1 MYILKFLHK
10 KAPAPEIDTESTE
23 TTENES
29 KPIDTVSTIYLDRE
43 QKYFLTLDYPDEHE
57 YKELL
62 EIVRAKL
69 RSWMLMDIDL
79 ARSVDRAVDSSLSI
93 KLATIDI
100 KFLPKTGNWTQFLSY
115 IENNPI
121 YSPLT
126 RLLDTIDQLAM
137 EVPPKFLETVK
148 GRFLYGMV
156 YMMPKKCSSHDL
168 PTKDEWVSIL
178 TQMPWIFLLP
188 IIQELY
194 DTDKVIQL
202 LNRKLELNK
211 AKEELVVQPKM
222 SL

>member
-1 MYILKFLHK
+1 MHILNFLSK
-10 KAPAPEIDTESTE
+10 KSVSDKDTDAIENKSIDT
-23 TTENES
+23 
-29 KPIDTVSTIYLDRE
+29 ISTIYLDDE
-43 QKYFLTLDYPDEHE
+43 QNYFLSLDYPDEHE

-79 ARSVDRAVDSSLSI
+79 AKSIDRGVDNSLSI
-93 KLATIDI
+93 KLATIDL
-100 KFLPKTGNWTQFLSY
+100 KFLPKTGNWIQFLSY

-121 YSPLT
+121 YSPLP
-126 RLLDTIDQLAM
+126 RLLDTINQLSM
-137 EVPPKFLETVK
+137 EVPPRFLETLK

-156 YMMPKKCSSHDL
+156 YMMPKKFNSYAL
-168 PTKDEWVSIL
+168 PTKDEWVSVL

-194 DTDKVIQL
+194 DTDKVVQM

-211 AKEELVVQPKM
+211 VKEETVVRPNV

>member
-1 MYILKFLHK
+1 MYILNFLHK

-29 KPIDTVSTIYLDRE
+29 NPVDTISTIYLDRE
-43 QKYFLTLDYPDEHE
+43 QKYFLSLDYPDEHE

-211 AKEELVVQPKM
+211 AKEELVVQPKI

>member
-1 MYILKFLHK
+1 MYILNFLHK

-29 KPIDTVSTIYLDRE
+29 NPVDTISTIYLDRE
-43 QKYFLTLDYPDEHE
+43 QKYFLSLDYPDEHE

-100 KFLPKTGNWTQFLSY
+100 KFLPKTGNWSQFLSY

-168 PTKDEWVSIL
+168 PTKDEWVSVL
-178 TQMPWIFLLP
+178 TQMPWVFLLP

-194 DTDKVIQL
+194 DTDKVIQM
-202 LNRKLELNK
+202 LNRKLDLNK
-211 AKEELVVQPKM
+211 AKEEVVVQPKM

>member
-1 MYILKFLHK
+1 MHILNFLSK
-10 KAPAPEIDTESTE
+10 KSVSDKDTDAI
-23 TTENES
+23 ENKS
-29 KPIDTVSTIYLDRE
+29 VDTISTIYLDDE
-43 QKYFLTLDYPDEHE
+43 QNYFLSLDYPDEHE

-79 ARSVDRAVDSSLSI
+79 AKSIDRGVDNSLSI
-93 KLATIDI
+93 KLATIDL
-100 KFLPKTGNWTQFLSY
+100 KFLPKTGNWIQFLSY

-121 YSPLT
+121 YSPLP
-126 RLLDTIDQLAM
+126 RLLDTIDQLSM
-137 EVPPKFLETVK
+137 EVPPRFLETLK

-156 YMMPKKCSSHDL
+156 YMMPKKFNSYAL
-168 PTKDEWVSIL
+168 PTKDEWVSVL

-194 DTDKVIQL
+194 DTDKVVQM

-211 AKEELVVQPKM
+211 VKEETVVRPNV

>member
-1 MYILKFLHK
+1 MHILNFLSK
-10 KAPAPEIDTESTE
+10 KSVSDIDTDAI
-23 TTENES
+23 ENKS
-29 KPIDTVSTIYLDRE
+29 IDTISTIYLDDE
-43 QKYFLTLDYPDEHE
+43 QNYFLSLDYPDEHE

-79 ARSVDRAVDSSLSI
+79 AKSIDRGVDNSLSI
-93 KLATIDI
+93 KLATIDL
-100 KFLPKTGNWTQFLSY
+100 KFLPKTGNWIQFLSY

-121 YSPLT
+121 YSPLP
-126 RLLDTIDQLAM
+126 RLLDTIDQLSM
-137 EVPPKFLETVK
+137 EVPPRFLETLK

-156 YMMPKKCSSHDL
+156 YMMPKKFNSYAL
-168 PTKDEWVSIL
+168 PTKDEWVSVL

-194 DTDKVIQL
+194 DTDKVVQM

-211 AKEELVVQPKM
+211 VKEETVVRPNV

>member
-1 MYILKFLHK
+1 MHILNFLSK
-10 KAPAPEIDTESTE
+10 KPVSDKDTDAIENKSIDT
-23 TTENES
+23 
-29 KPIDTVSTIYLDRE
+29 ISTIYLDDE
-43 QKYFLTLDYPDEHE
+43 QNYFLSLDYPDEHE

-79 ARSVDRAVDSSLSI
+79 AKSIDRGVDNSLSI
-93 KLATIDI
+93 KLATIDL
-100 KFLPKTGNWTQFLSY
+100 KFLPKTGNWIQFLSY

-121 YSPLT
+121 YSPLP
-126 RLLDTIDQLAM
+126 RLLDTINQLSM
-137 EVPPKFLETVK
+137 EVPPRFLETLK

-156 YMMPKKCSSHDL
+156 YMMPKKFNSYAL
-168 PTKDEWVSIL
+168 PTKDEWVSVL

-194 DTDKVIQL
+194 DTDKVVQM

-211 AKEELVVQPKM
+211 VKEETVVRPNV

>member
-1 MYILKFLHK
+1 MHILNFLSK
-10 KAPAPEIDTESTE
+10 KPVSDKDTEAIENKSIDT
-23 TTENES
+23 
-29 KPIDTVSTIYLDRE
+29 ISTIYLDDE
-43 QKYFLTLDYPDEHE
+43 QNYFLSLDYPDEHE

-79 ARSVDRAVDSSLSI
+79 AKSIDRGVDNSLSI
-93 KLATIDI
+93 KLATIDL
-100 KFLPKTGNWTQFLSY
+100 KFLPKSGNWIQFLSY

-121 YSPLT
+121 YSPLP
-126 RLLDTIDQLAM
+126 RLLDTINQLSM
-137 EVPPKFLETVK
+137 EVPPRFLETLK

-156 YMMPKKCSSHDL
+156 YMMPKKFNSYAL
-168 PTKDEWVSIL
+168 PTKDEWVSVL

-194 DTDKVIQL
+194 DTDKVVQM

-211 AKEELVVQPKM
+211 VKEETVVRPNV

>member
-1 MYILKFLHK
+1 MYILNFLHK

-23 TTENES
+23 STENES
-29 KPIDTVSTIYLDRE
+29 KPIDTISTIYLDRE
-43 QKYFLTLDYPDEHE
+43 QKYFLPLDYPDEHE

-211 AKEELVVQPKM
+211 AKEEFVVEPKM

>member
-1 MYILKFLHK
+1 MYILNFIHK
-10 KAPAPEIDTESTE
+10 KAPAPEIDTEP
-23 TTENES
+23 TENDS

-43 QKYFLTLDYPDEHE
+43 QKYFLPLDYPDEHE

>member
-1 MYILKFLHK
+1 MHILNFLSK
-10 KAPAPEIDTESTE
+10 KSVSDKDTDAIENKSIDT
-23 TTENES
+23 
-29 KPIDTVSTIYLDRE
+29 ISTIYLDDE
-43 QKYFLTLDYPDEHE
+43 QNYFLSLDYPDEHE

-79 ARSVDRAVDSSLSI
+79 AKSIDRGVDNSLSI
-93 KLATIDI
+93 KLATIDL
-100 KFLPKTGNWTQFLSY
+100 KFLPKTGNWIQFLSY

-121 YSPLT
+121 YSPLP
-126 RLLDTIDQLAM
+126 RLLDTIDQLSM
-137 EVPPKFLETVK
+137 EVPPRFLETLK

-156 YMMPKKCSSHDL
+156 YMMPKKFNSYAL
-168 PTKDEWVSIL
+168 PTKDEWVSVL

-194 DTDKVIQL
+194 DTDKVVQM

-211 AKEELVVQPKM
+211 VKEETVVRPNV

>member
-1 MYILKFLHK
+1 MHILNFLSK
-10 KAPAPEIDTESTE
+10 KSVSDKDTEAI
-23 TTENES
+23 EN
-29 KPIDTVSTIYLDRE
+29 KPIDTISTIYLDDE
-43 QKYFLTLDYPDEHE
+43 QNYFLSLDYPDEHE

-79 ARSVDRAVDSSLSI
+79 AKSIDRGVDNSLSI
-93 KLATIDI
+93 KLATIDL
-100 KFLPKTGNWTQFLSY
+100 KFLPKTGNWIQFLSY

-121 YSPLT
+121 YSPLP
-126 RLLDTIDQLAM
+126 RLLDTIDQLSM
-137 EVPPKFLETVK
+137 EVPPRFLETLK

-156 YMMPKKCSSHDL
+156 YMMPKKFNSYAL
-168 PTKDEWVSIL
+168 PTKDEWVSVL

-194 DTDKVIQL
+194 DTDKVVQM

-211 AKEELVVQPKM
+211 VKEETVVRPNV

>member
-1 MYILKFLHK
+1 MHILNFLSK
-10 KAPAPEIDTESTE
+10 KSVSDKDTDAIENKSIDT
-23 TTENES
+23 
-29 KPIDTVSTIYLDRE
+29 ISTIYLDDE
-43 QKYFLTLDYPDEHE
+43 QNYFLSLDYPDEHE

-79 ARSVDRAVDSSLSI
+79 AKSIDRGVDNSLSI
-93 KLATIDI
+93 KLATIDL
-100 KFLPKTGNWTQFLSY
+100 KFLPKTGNWIQFLSY

-121 YSPLT
+121 YSPLP
-126 RLLDTIDQLAM
+126 RLLDTIDQLSM
-137 EVPPKFLETVK
+137 EVPPRFLETLK

-156 YMMPKKCSSHDL
+156 YMMPKKFNSYAL
-168 PTKDEWVSIL
+168 PTKDEWVSVL

-194 DTDKVIQL
+194 DTDKVVQM

-211 AKEELVVQPKM
+211 VKEETIVRPNV

>member
-10 KAPAPEIDTESTE
+10 KAPVPEIDTEPTE
-23 TTENES
+23 SSENES
-29 KPIDTVSTIYLDRE
+29 KPIDTISTIYLDRE
-43 QKYFLTLDYPDEHE
+43 QKYFLPLDYPDEHE

-126 RLLDTIDQLAM
+126 RLLDTINQLSM
-137 EVPPKFLETVK
+137 EVPPKFLETLK

-156 YMMPKKCSSHDL
+156 YMMPSKCSSHDL
-168 PTKDEWVSIL
+168 PTKDEWISIL

-194 DTDKVIQL
+194 DTDKVIQM

-211 AKEELVVQPKM
+211 AKEEAVVQPDM
-222 SL
+222 TL

>member
-1 MYILKFLHK
+1 MHILNFLSK
-10 KAPAPEIDTESTE
+10 KPVSDKDTDPIENKSIDT
-23 TTENES
+23 
-29 KPIDTVSTIYLDRE
+29 ISTIYLDDE
-43 QKYFLTLDYPDEHE
+43 QNYFLSLDYPDEHE

-79 ARSVDRAVDSSLSI
+79 AKSIDRGVDNSLSI
-93 KLATIDI
+93 KLATIDL
-100 KFLPKTGNWTQFLSY
+100 KFLPKTGNWIQFLSY

-121 YSPLT
+121 YSPLP
-126 RLLDTIDQLAM
+126 RLLDTINQLSM
-137 EVPPKFLETVK
+137 EVPPRFLETLK

-156 YMMPKKCSSHDL
+156 YMMPKKFNSYAL
-168 PTKDEWVSIL
+168 PTKDEWVSVL

-194 DTDKVIQL
+194 DTDKVVQM

-211 AKEELVVQPKM
+211 VKEETVVRPDV

>member
-1 MYILKFLHK
+1 MYILNFLHK
-10 KAPAPEIDTESTE
+10 KAPAPEIDRESTE
-23 TTENES
+23 SSENES
-29 KPIDTVSTIYLDRE
+29 KPIDTISTIYLDRE
-43 QKYFLTLDYPDEHE
+43 QKYFLPLDYPDEHE

-115 IENNPI
+115 IVNNPI

>member
-10 KAPAPEIDTESTE
+10 KAPVPEIDIEPTESS
-23 TTENES
+23 ENES
-29 KPIDTVSTIYLDRE
+29 KPIDTISTIYLDRE
-43 QKYFLTLDYPDEHE
+43 QKYFLPLDYPDEHE

-126 RLLDTIDQLAM
+126 RLLDTINQLSM

>member
-1 MYILKFLHK
+1 MYILNFLHK

-23 TTENES
+23 STENES

-43 QKYFLTLDYPDEHE
+43 QKYFLSLDYPDEHE

-79 ARSVDRAVDSSLSI
+79 AKSVDRAVDSSLSI

-211 AKEELVVQPKM
+211 AKEEFVVQPKM

>member
-1 MYILKFLHK
+1 MHILNFLSK
-10 KAPAPEIDTESTE
+10 KSVSDKDTDAIENKSIDT
-23 TTENES
+23 
-29 KPIDTVSTIYLDRE
+29 ISTIYLDDE
-43 QKYFLTLDYPDEHE
+43 QNYFLSLDYPDEHE

-79 ARSVDRAVDSSLSI
+79 AKSIDRGVDNSLSI
-93 KLATIDI
+93 KLATIDL
-100 KFLPKTGNWTQFLSY
+100 KFLPKTGNWIQFLSY

-121 YSPLT
+121 YSPLP
-126 RLLDTIDQLAM
+126 RLLDTIDQLSM
-137 EVPPKFLETVK
+137 EVPPRFLETLK

-156 YMMPKKCSSHDL
+156 YMMPKKINSYAL
-168 PTKDEWVSIL
+168 PTKDEWVSVL

-194 DTDKVIQL
+194 DTDKVVQM

-211 AKEELVVQPKM
+211 VKEETVVRPNV

>member
-1 MYILKFLHK
+1 MHILNFLSK
-10 KAPAPEIDTESTE
+10 KPVSDKDTDAI
-23 TTENES
+23 EN
-29 KPIDTVSTIYLDRE
+29 KPIDTISTIYLDDE
-43 QKYFLTLDYPDEHE
+43 QNYFLSLDYPDEHE

-79 ARSVDRAVDSSLSI
+79 AKSIDRGVDNSLSI
-93 KLATIDI
+93 KLATIDL
-100 KFLPKTGNWTQFLSY
+100 KFLPKTGNWIQFLSY

-121 YSPLT
+121 YSPLP
-126 RLLDTIDQLAM
+126 RLLDTIDQLSM
-137 EVPPKFLETVK
+137 EVPPRFLETLK

-156 YMMPKKCSSHDL
+156 YMMPKKFNSYAL
-168 PTKDEWVSIL
+168 PTKDEWVSVL

-194 DTDKVIQL
+194 DTDKVVQM

-211 AKEELVVQPKM
+211 VKEETVVRPNV

>member
-1 MYILKFLHK
+1 MHILNFLSK
-10 KAPAPEIDTESTE
+10 KSVSDKDTEAIENKSIDT
-23 TTENES
+23 
-29 KPIDTVSTIYLDRE
+29 ISTIYLDDE
-43 QKYFLTLDYPDEHE
+43 QNYFLSLDYPDEHE

-79 ARSVDRAVDSSLSI
+79 AKSIDRGVDNSLSI
-93 KLATIDI
+93 KLATIDL
-100 KFLPKTGNWTQFLSY
+100 KFLPKTGNWIQFLSY

-121 YSPLT
+121 YSPLP
-126 RLLDTIDQLAM
+126 RLLDTIDQLSM
-137 EVPPKFLETVK
+137 EVPPRFLETLK

-156 YMMPKKCSSHDL
+156 YMMPKKFNSYAL
-168 PTKDEWVSIL
+168 PTKDEWVSVL

-194 DTDKVIQL
+194 DTDKVVQM

-211 AKEELVVQPKM
+211 VKEETVVRPNV

>member
-1 MYILKFLHK
+1 MHILNFLSK
-10 KAPAPEIDTESTE
+10 KPVSDKDTDAIENKSIDT
-23 TTENES
+23 
-29 KPIDTVSTIYLDRE
+29 ISTIYLDDE
-43 QKYFLTLDYPDEHE
+43 QNYFLSLHYPDEHE

-79 ARSVDRAVDSSLSI
+79 AKSIDRGIDNSLSI
-93 KLATIDI
+93 KLATIDL
-100 KFLPKTGNWTQFLSY
+100 KFLPKTGNWIQFLSY

-121 YSPLT
+121 YSPLP
-126 RLLDTIDQLAM
+126 RLLDTINQLSM
-137 EVPPKFLETVK
+137 EVPPRFLETLK

-156 YMMPKKCSSHDL
+156 YMMPKSCNSHAL
-168 PTKDEWVSIL
+168 PTKDEWVSVL

-194 DTDKVIQL
+194 DTDKVVQM

-211 AKEELVVQPKM
+211 VKEETVVRPNA
-222 SL
+222 SI

>member
-1 MYILKFLHK
+1 MHILNFLSK
-10 KAPAPEIDTESTE
+10 KSVSDKDTDAIENKSIDT
-23 TTENES
+23 
-29 KPIDTVSTIYLDRE
+29 ISTIYLDDE
-43 QKYFLTLDYPDEHE
+43 QNYFLSLDYPDEHE

-79 ARSVDRAVDSSLSI
+79 AKSIDRGVDNSLSI
-93 KLATIDI
+93 KLATIDL
-100 KFLPKTGNWTQFLSY
+100 KFLPKTGNWIQFLSY

-121 YSPLT
+121 YSPLP
-126 RLLDTIDQLAM
+126 RLLDTIDQLSM
-137 EVPPKFLETVK
+137 EVPPRFLETLK
-148 GRFLYGMV
+148 GRFLYGMI
-156 YMMPKKCSSHDL
+156 YMMPKKFNSYAL
-168 PTKDEWVSIL
+168 PTKDEWVSVL

-194 DTDKVIQL
+194 DTDKVVQM

-211 AKEELVVQPKM
+211 VKEETVVRPNV

>member
-1 MYILKFLHK
+1 MYILNFLHK

-23 TTENES
+23 STENDS

-43 QKYFLTLDYPDEHE
+43 QKYFLSLDYPDEHE

>member
-1 MYILKFLHK
+1 MYILNFIHK
-10 KAPAPEIDTESTE
+10 KAPAPEIDTEPTE
-23 TTENES
+23 SSENES

-43 QKYFLTLDYPDEHE
+43 QKYFLPLDYPDEHE

>member
-1 MYILKFLHK
+1 MHILNFLSK
-10 KAPAPEIDTESTE
+10 KPVSDKDTDPIENKSIDT
-23 TTENES
+23 
-29 KPIDTVSTIYLDRE
+29 ISTIYLDDE
-43 QKYFLTLDYPDEHE
+43 QNYFLSLDYPDEHE

-79 ARSVDRAVDSSLSI
+79 AKSIDRGVDNSLSI
-93 KLATIDI
+93 KLATIDL
-100 KFLPKTGNWTQFLSY
+100 KFLPKTGNWIQFLSY

-121 YSPLT
+121 YSPLP
-126 RLLDTIDQLAM
+126 RLLDTIDQLSM
-137 EVPPKFLETVK
+137 EVPPRFLETLK

-156 YMMPKKCSSHDL
+156 YMMPKKFNSYAL
-168 PTKDEWVSIL
+168 PTKDEWVSVL

-194 DTDKVIQL
+194 DTDKVVQM

-211 AKEELVVQPKM
+211 VKEETVVRPNV

>member
-1 MYILKFLHK
+1 MYILNFLHK

-23 TTENES
+23 TTENETN
-29 KPIDTVSTIYLDRE
+29 PVDTISTIYLDRE
-43 QKYFLTLDYPDEHE
+43 QKYFLPLDYPDEHE

-211 AKEELVVQPKM
+211 AKEETVVRPNM
-222 SL
+222 AP

>member
-1 MYILKFLHK
+1 MYILNFIHK

-23 TTENES
+23 STENES
-29 KPIDTVSTIYLDRE
+29 KPIDTISTIYLDRE
-43 QKYFLTLDYPDEHE
+43 QKYFLPLDYPDEHE

-211 AKEELVVQPKM
+211 AKEEFVVQPKM

>member
-10 KAPAPEIDTESTE
+10 KAPAPEIDTEPTE
-23 TTENES
+23 STENES
-29 KPIDTVSTIYLDRE
+29 KPVDTISTIYLDRE
-43 QKYFLTLDYPDEHE
+43 QKYFLPLDYPDEHE

>member
-1 MYILKFLHK
+1 MHILNFLSK
-10 KAPAPEIDTESTE
+10 KSVSDKDPDPIENKSIDT
-23 TTENES
+23 
-29 KPIDTVSTIYLDRE
+29 ISTIYLDDE
-43 QKYFLTLDYPDEHE
+43 QNYFLSLDYPDEHE

-79 ARSVDRAVDSSLSI
+79 AKSIDRGVDNSLSI
-93 KLATIDI
+93 KLATIDL
-100 KFLPKTGNWTQFLSY
+100 KFLPKTGNWIQFLSY

-121 YSPLT
+121 YSPLP
-126 RLLDTIDQLAM
+126 RLLDTIDQLSM
-137 EVPPKFLETVK
+137 EVPPRFLETLK

-156 YMMPKKCSSHDL
+156 YMMPKKFNSYAL
-168 PTKDEWVSIL
+168 PTKDEWVSVL

-194 DTDKVIQL
+194 DTDKVVQM

-211 AKEELVVQPKM
+211 VKEETVVRPNV

>member
-1 MYILKFLHK
+1 MHILNFLSK
-10 KAPAPEIDTESTE
+10 KPVSDKDTEAV
-23 TTENES
+23 EN
-29 KPIDTVSTIYLDRE
+29 KPIDTISTIYLDDE
-43 QKYFLTLDYPDEHE
+43 QNYFLSLDYPDEHE

-79 ARSVDRAVDSSLSI
+79 AKSIDRGVDNSLSI
-93 KLATIDI
+93 KLATIDL
-100 KFLPKTGNWTQFLSY
+100 KFLPKTGNWIQFLSY

-121 YSPLT
+121 YSPLP
-126 RLLDTIDQLAM
+126 RLLDTINQLSM
-137 EVPPKFLETVK
+137 EVPPRFLETLK

-156 YMMPKKCSSHDL
+156 YMMPKNFNSYVL
-168 PTKDEWVSIL
+168 PTKDEWVSVL
-178 TQMPWIFLLP
+178 AQMPWIFLLP

-194 DTDKVIQL
+194 DTDKVVQM

-211 AKEELVVQPKM
+211 VKEETVVRPNV

>member
-1 MYILKFLHK
+1 MHILNFLSK
-10 KAPAPEIDTESTE
+10 KPVSDKDTEAVENKSIDT
-23 TTENES
+23 
-29 KPIDTVSTIYLDRE
+29 ISTIYLDDE
-43 QKYFLTLDYPDEHE
+43 QNYFLSLDYPDEHE

-79 ARSVDRAVDSSLSI
+79 AKSIDRGVDNSLSI
-93 KLATIDI
+93 KLATIDL
-100 KFLPKTGNWTQFLSY
+100 KFLPKTGNWIQFLSY

-121 YSPLT
+121 YSPLP
-126 RLLDTIDQLAM
+126 RLLDTIDQLSM
-137 EVPPKFLETVK
+137 EVPPRFLETLK

-156 YMMPKKCSSHDL
+156 YMMPKKFNSYAL
-168 PTKDEWVSIL
+168 PTKDEWVSVL

-194 DTDKVIQL
+194 DTDKVVQM

-211 AKEELVVQPKM
+211 VKEETVVRPNV

>member
-10 KAPAPEIDTESTE
+10 KAPVPEIDTEPTE
-23 TTENES
+23 SSENEL
-29 KPIDTVSTIYLDRE
+29 KPIDTISTIYLDRE
-43 QKYFLTLDYPDEHE
+43 QKYFLPLDYPDEHE

>member
-1 MYILKFLHK
+1 MHILNFLSK
-10 KAPAPEIDTESTE
+10 KPVSDKDTDPIENKSIDT
-23 TTENES
+23 
-29 KPIDTVSTIYLDRE
+29 ISTIYLDDE
-43 QKYFLTLDYPDEHE
+43 QNYFLSLDYPDEHE

-79 ARSVDRAVDSSLSI
+79 AKSIDRGVDNSLSI
-93 KLATIDI
+93 KLATIDL
-100 KFLPKTGNWTQFLSY
+100 KFLPKTGNWIQFLSY

-121 YSPLT
+121 YSPLP
-126 RLLDTIDQLAM
+126 RLLDTINQLSM
-137 EVPPKFLETVK
+137 EVPPRFLETLK

-156 YMMPKKCSSHDL
+156 YMMPKKFNSYAL
-168 PTKDEWVSIL
+168 PTKDEWVSVL

-194 DTDKVIQL
+194 DTDKVVQM

-211 AKEELVVQPKM
+211 VKEETVVRPNV

>member
-1 MYILKFLHK
+1 MHILNFLSK
-10 KAPAPEIDTESTE
+10 KPVSDKDTEAVENKSIDT
-23 TTENES
+23 
-29 KPIDTVSTIYLDRE
+29 ISTIYLDDE
-43 QKYFLTLDYPDEHE
+43 QNYFLSLDYPDEHE

-79 ARSVDRAVDSSLSI
+79 AKSIDRGVDNSLSI
-93 KLATIDI
+93 KLATIDL
-100 KFLPKTGNWTQFLSY
+100 KFLPKTGNWIQFLSY

-121 YSPLT
+121 YSPLP
-126 RLLDTIDQLAM
+126 RLLDTINQLSM
-137 EVPPKFLETVK
+137 EVPPRFLETLK

-156 YMMPKKCSSHDL
+156 YMMPKKFNSYAL
-168 PTKDEWVSIL
+168 PTKDEWVSVL

-194 DTDKVIQL
+194 DTDKVVQM

-211 AKEELVVQPKM
+211 VKEETVVRPNV

>member
-1 MYILKFLHK
+1 MHILNFLSK
-10 KAPAPEIDTESTE
+10 KSVSDKDTEAIENKSIDT
-23 TTENES
+23 
-29 KPIDTVSTIYLDRE
+29 ISTIYLDDE
-43 QKYFLTLDYPDEHE
+43 QNYFLSLDYPDEHE

-79 ARSVDRAVDSSLSI
+79 AKSIDRGVDNSLSI
-93 KLATIDI
+93 KLATIDL
-100 KFLPKTGNWTQFLSY
+100 KFLPKTGNWIQFLSY

-121 YSPLT
+121 YSPLP
-126 RLLDTIDQLAM
+126 RLLDTINQLSM
-137 EVPPKFLETVK
+137 EVPPRFLETLK

-156 YMMPKKCSSHDL
+156 YMMPKKFNSYAL
-168 PTKDEWVSIL
+168 PTKDEWVSVL

-194 DTDKVIQL
+194 DTDKVVQM

-211 AKEELVVQPKM
+211 VKEETVVRPNV

>member
-1 MYILKFLHK
+1 MHILNFLSK
-10 KAPAPEIDTESTE
+10 KPVSDKDTDAIENKSIDT
-23 TTENES
+23 
-29 KPIDTVSTIYLDRE
+29 ISTIYLDDE
-43 QKYFLTLDYPDEHE
+43 QNYFLSLDYPDEHE

-79 ARSVDRAVDSSLSI
+79 AKSIDRGIDNSLSI
-93 KLATIDI
+93 KLATIDL
-100 KFLPKTGNWTQFLSY
+100 KFLPKTGNWIQFLSY

-121 YSPLT
+121 YSPLP
-126 RLLDTIDQLAM
+126 RLLDTINQLSM
-137 EVPPKFLETVK
+137 EVPPRFLETLK

-156 YMMPKKCSSHDL
+156 YMMPKNFNSYAL
-168 PTKDEWVSIL
+168 PTKDEWVSVL

-194 DTDKVIQL
+194 DTDKVVQM

-211 AKEELVVQPKM
+211 VKEETVVIPNV
-222 SL
+222 SI

>member
-1 MYILKFLHK
+1 MHILNFLSK
-10 KAPAPEIDTESTE
+10 KSVSDKDIDPIENKSIDT
-23 TTENES
+23 
-29 KPIDTVSTIYLDRE
+29 ISTIYLDDE
-43 QKYFLTLDYPDEHE
+43 QNYFLSLDYPDEHE

-79 ARSVDRAVDSSLSI
+79 AKSIDRGVDNSLSI
-93 KLATIDI
+93 KLATIDL
-100 KFLPKTGNWTQFLSY
+100 KFLPKTGNWIQFLSY

-121 YSPLT
+121 YSPLP
-126 RLLDTIDQLAM
+126 RLLDTIDQLSM
-137 EVPPKFLETVK
+137 EVPPRFLETLK

-156 YMMPKKCSSHDL
+156 YMMPKKFNSYAL
-168 PTKDEWVSIL
+168 PTKDEWVSVL

-194 DTDKVIQL
+194 DTDKVVQM

-211 AKEELVVQPKM
+211 VKEETVVRPNV